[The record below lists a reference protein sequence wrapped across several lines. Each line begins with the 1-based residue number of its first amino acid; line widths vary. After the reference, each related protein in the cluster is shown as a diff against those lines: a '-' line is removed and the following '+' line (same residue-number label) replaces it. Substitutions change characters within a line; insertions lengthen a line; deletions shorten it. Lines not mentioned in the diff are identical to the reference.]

1 MCARIP
7 AGPPSCVERRTVHL
21 GQEPSKSTKVRADSL
36 EFGPT
41 MCDSHHPTYALHT
54 RQLAANAR
62 VLVAHGHV
70 VSTSFEGAG
79 LFSVGV

>member
-1 MCARIP
+1 MGLGSKTSLCMQ
-7 AGPPSCVERRTVHL
+7 PSL
-21 GQEPSKSTKVRADSL
+21 LLLADSL

-41 MCDSHHPTYALHT
+41 MCNSHHPTYALHK